1 MFYHQASCRGLVE
14 GPPGPDWIPGHNQLC
29 EGEMTNALNIMVVDD
44 ELIVRESLKGW
55 LDKFGYGVSTAEDAR
70 EALDMLDQE
79 VYDLLFVDIKMPG
92 MDGIELLKRVKED
105 QPDVIVVMITAHGS
119 IESAIEAM
127 KAGASDYLMKPFDPE
142 ELELLIEKLVQ
153 TKRLMDQNR
162 WLRESYEGS
171 SRFQDLIG
179 QSDAMQRIFRFIE
192 DVAPSDTPVLIVGET
207 GTGKE
212 LVAKAIHA
220 LSQRRSA
227 PFVPVNCGAFTETL
241 LESTLFGHEKG
252 AFTGAQHMQKGRL
265 EMADGGTLF
274 LDEVG
279 EISLKMQVDLLRV
292 LEEKAFH
299 RLGNP
304 KPMRTDFRLVSAT
317 HRNLE
322 EAVQKR
328 SFRQDFYYRINVI
341 AIDLP
346 PLRERPEDIELLAHH
361 FLMRYNRELNRH
373 MTGITSEALDILK
386 SYDWPGN
393 VRELENV
400 IERAVVIG
408 KKRKLGPSDL
418 PFADGRVFLK
428 PVAGSL
434 ADMEK
439 AHIAQ
444 MLESRGWNISQ
455 TASLLGIN
463 RTTLYK
469 KIKKYGL
476 KQPGS

>member
-1 MFYHQASCRGLVE
+1 MISE
-14 GPPGPDWIPGHNQLC
+14 
-29 EGEMTNALNIMVVDD
+29 LNIMVVDD

-55 LDKFGYGVSTAEDAR
+55 LEKFGYGVETAEDAR
-70 EALDMLDQE
+70 EALEKLDRE
-79 VYDLLFVDIKMPG
+79 GYDLLFVDIKMPG

-142 ELELLIEKLVQ
+142 DLELLIEKLAQ
-153 TKRLMDQNR
+153 TKRLVDQNR

-179 QSDAMQRIFRFIE
+179 QSRAMQKVFQLVE
-192 DVAPSDTPVLIVGET
+192 DVASSDTPVLIVGET

-220 LSQRRSA
+220 LSPRRYA
-227 PFVPVNCGAFTETL
+227 PFVAVNCGAFTETL

-252 AFTGAQHMQKGRL
+252 AFTGAHHMQKGRL
-265 EMADGGTLF
+265 EMANGGTLF

-279 EISLKMQVDLLRV
+279 EISPKMQVDLLRV
-292 LEEKAFH
+292 LEEKRFH

-304 KPMRTDFRLVSAT
+304 KPVSADFRLVSAT
-317 HRNLE
+317 HRDLE
-322 EAVQKR
+322 VAIQKHG
-328 SFRQDFYYRINVI
+328 FRQDFYYRINVI
-341 AIDLP
+341 TIAVP
-346 PLRERPEDIELLAHH
+346 PLRERKEDIELLAHH
-361 FLMRYNRELNRH
+361 FLMHYSQELNKKV
-373 MTGITSEALDILK
+373 TAISKDALDILTR
-386 SYDWPGN
+386 YDWPGN

-408 KKRKLGPSDL
+408 KKRKITPADL
-418 PFADGRVFLK
+418 PFQDVSIPRKSVANSLEEVEKKHISEMLRVC
-428 PVAGSL
+428 
-434 ADMEK
+434 
-439 AHIAQ
+439 
-444 MLESRGWNISQ
+444 GWNIAR

-469 KIKKYGL
+469 KIKKYEL
-476 KQPGS
+476 KQPAS

>member
-1 MFYHQASCRGLVE
+1 
-14 GPPGPDWIPGHNQLC
+14 
-29 EGEMTNALNIMVVDD
+29 MTNALNIMVVDD

-55 LDKFGYGVSTAEDAR
+55 LEKFGYGVNTAEDAQH
-70 EALDMLDQE
+70 ALEMLDQE
-79 VYDLLFVDIKMPG
+79 AFDLLFVDIKMPG

-119 IESAIEAM
+119 IESAIDAM

-153 TKRLMDQNR
+153 TKRLVDQNR

-179 QSDAMQRIFRFIE
+179 QSDAMQKIFRFIE

-220 LSQRRSA
+220 LSPRRSA
-227 PFVPVNCGAFTETL
+227 PFVAVNCGAFTETL

-252 AFTGAQHMQKGRL
+252 AFTGAQHMQKGRV

-292 LEEKAFH
+292 LQEKKFY

-304 KPMRTDFRLVSAT
+304 KAMGADFRLVSAT

-346 PLRERPEDIELLAHH
+346 PLRERPEDIELLALH
-361 FLMRYNRELNRH
+361 FLMRYNRELNKH
-373 MTGITSEALDILK
+373 MTGISGEVLEILK

-408 KKRKLGPSDL
+408 KKRKLVASDL
-418 PFADGRVFLK
+418 PFADGRVLMK

-439 AHIAQ
+439 AHISQ
-444 MLESRGWNISQ
+444 MLETQGWNISQ
-455 TASLLGIN
+455 TAASLGIN

>member
-1 MFYHQASCRGLVE
+1 
-14 GPPGPDWIPGHNQLC
+14 
-29 EGEMTNALNIMVVDD
+29 MVVDD

-55 LDKFGYGVSTAEDAR
+55 LEKFGYGVDTAEDALDALEKLER
-70 EALDMLDQE
+70 ES
-79 VYDLLFVDIKMPG
+79 YDFLLVDIKMPG
-92 MDGIELLKRVKED
+92 MDGVELLKKVKED

-142 ELELLIEKLVQ
+142 GLELLIEKLVQ
-153 TKRLMDQNR
+153 TKKLVEQNK
-162 WLRESYEGS
+162 WLRESYEGK

-179 QSDAMQRIFRFIE
+179 QSGAMQKLFQLIE

-212 LVAKAIHA
+212 LVAKALHA
-220 LSQRRSA
+220 LSPRRYA

-252 AFTGAQHMQKGRL
+252 AFTGAHHLQKGRL

-279 EISLKMQVDLLRV
+279 EISPKMQVDLLRV
-292 LEEKAFH
+292 LEEKRFH

-304 KPMRTDFRLVSAT
+304 KPMAADFRLVSAT
-317 HRNLE
+317 HRDLE
-322 EAVQKR
+322 EAVQNR
-328 SFRQDFYYRINVI
+328 TFRQDFYYRVNVI
-341 AIDLP
+341 TIAVP
-346 PLRERPEDIELLAHH
+346 PLRERKEDVELLAHH
-361 FLMRYNRELNRH
+361 FLGRYNQELNKNID
-373 MTGITSEALDILK
+373 GISKEALDILT
-386 SYDWPGN
+386 SYEWPGN

-408 KKRKLGPSDL
+408 KKRKIIPADL
-418 PFADGRVFLK
+418 PFQGVSIPRK
-428 PVAGSL
+428 PAAGSL
-434 ADMEK
+434 EK
-439 AHIAQ
+439 AEKGHISE
-444 MLESRGWNISQ
+444 MLGACGWNIAR

-476 KQPGS
+476 KQPAS

>member
-1 MFYHQASCRGLVE
+1 MATELS
-14 GPPGPDWIPGHNQLC
+14 
-29 EGEMTNALNIMVVDD
+29 IMVVDD

-55 LDKFGYGVSTAEDAR
+55 LDKFGYAVDTAEDAR
-70 EALDMLDQE
+70 VALEKLEREAF
-79 VYDLLFVDIKMPG
+79 DLLFVDIKMPG
-92 MDGIELLKRVKED
+92 MDGIELLKRIKED
-105 QPDVIVVMITAHGS
+105 QPDIIVVMITAHGS

-127 KAGASDYLMKPFDPE
+127 KAGAGDYLMKPFDPE
-142 ELELLIEKLVQ
+142 ELELLVEKLVQ
-153 TKRLMDQNR
+153 TKKLIDENR
-162 WLRESYEGS
+162 WLREAFEGS
-171 SRFQDLIG
+171 SRFHDLVG
-179 QSDAMQRIFRFIE
+179 QSEGMQKVFRLIE
-192 DVAPSDTPVLIVGET
+192 DVASSDTPLLIVWET

-220 LSQRRSA
+220 LSPRCYA
-227 PFVPVNCGAFTETL
+227 PFVPVNCGALTESL

-252 AFTGAQHMQKGRL
+252 AFTGAQNLQKGRL
-265 EMADGGTLF
+265 EMANGGTLL

-292 LEEKAFH
+292 LEEKKFY

-304 KPMRTDFRLVSAT
+304 KPTTADFRLISAT

-322 EAVQKR
+322 ETVETGA
-328 SFRQDFYYRINVI
+328 FRQDFYYRINVI
-341 AIDLP
+341 TIDVP
-346 PLRERPEDIELLAHH
+346 PLRKRERDVELLAHY
-361 FLMRYNRELNRH
+361 FLKRYNQELNKQI
-373 MTGITSEALDILK
+373 TGISKEALEILQ

-408 KKRKLGPSDL
+408 KKRKIAPADL
-418 PFADGRVFLK
+418 PFQDARVSRK

-434 ADMEK
+434 EEMEK
-439 AHIAQ
+439 AHIAE
-444 MLESRGWNISQ
+444 MLKACQWNISQ
-455 TASLLGIN
+455 TATLLGIN

-476 KQPGS
+476 NQPTP

>member
-1 MFYHQASCRGLVE
+1 
-14 GPPGPDWIPGHNQLC
+14 
-29 EGEMTNALNIMVVDD
+29 MVVDD

-55 LDKFGYGVSTAEDAR
+55 LDKFGYSVDTAEDASIALEKLDR
-70 EALDMLDQE
+70 EAF
-79 VYDLLFVDIKMPG
+79 DLLFVDIKMPG
-92 MDGIELLKRVKED
+92 MDGIELLNMVKED

-142 ELELLIEKLVQ
+142 ALELLVEKLVQ
-153 TKRLMDQNR
+153 TKRLMDENR
-162 WLRESYEGS
+162 WLRESFEGS

-179 QSDAMQRIFRFIE
+179 QSAGMQEVFRLIE
-192 DVAPSDTPVLIVGET
+192 DVATSDTPVLIAGET

-220 LSQRRSA
+220 LSPRRSA
-227 PFVPVNCGAFTETL
+227 PFVPVNCGALTESL
-241 LESTLFGHEKG
+241 LESTLFGHERG
-252 AFTGAQHMQKGRL
+252 AFTGAEHMQKGRI
-265 EMADGGTLF
+265 EMAHGGTLF

-279 EISLKMQVDLLRV
+279 DISLKMQVDLLRV
-292 LEEKAFH
+292 LEEKKFY

-304 KPMRTDFRLVSAT
+304 KPMSADFRLVSAT

-322 EAVQKR
+322 EAVEKR

-341 AIDLP
+341 TIDVP
-346 PLRERPEDIELLAHH
+346 PLRKRQGDIELLAHY
-361 FLMRYNRELNRH
+361 FLRRYNQELNKQV
-373 MTGITSEALDILK
+373 TGIAEEALEALK
-386 SYDWPGN
+386 RYDWPGN

-408 KKRKLGPSDL
+408 KKRKIGPSDL
-418 PFADGRVFLK
+418 PFEGGRVALR
-428 PVAGSL
+428 PSGGSL
-434 ADMEK
+434 EDVEK
-439 AHIAQ
+439 AHISE
-444 MLESRGWNISQ
+444 MLRTCDWNISQ
-455 TASLLGIN
+455 TATQLGIN

-476 KQPGS
+476 GQTTP

>member
-1 MFYHQASCRGLVE
+1 M
-14 GPPGPDWIPGHNQLC
+14 
-29 EGEMTNALNIMVVDD
+29 NIMVVDD

-55 LDKFGYGVSTAEDAR
+55 LEKFGYGVDTAEDALD
-70 EALDMLDQE
+70 ALERLE
-79 VYDLLFVDIKMPG
+79 KESYDFLLVDIKMPG
-92 MDGIELLKRVKED
+92 LDGVELLKKVKED
-105 QPDVIVVMITAHGS
+105 LPDVIVVMITAHGS

-142 ELELLIEKLVQ
+142 DLELLIEKLVQ
-153 TKRLMDQNR
+153 TKKLVEQNK
-162 WLRESYEGS
+162 WLRESYEGK

-179 QSDAMQRIFRFIE
+179 QSGAMQKLFQLIE

-212 LVAKAIHA
+212 LVAKALHA
-220 LSQRRSA
+220 LSPRRYA

-252 AFTGAQHMQKGRL
+252 AFTGAHHLQKGRL

-279 EISLKMQVDLLRV
+279 EISPKMQVDLLRV
-292 LEEKAFH
+292 LEEKRFH

-304 KPMRTDFRLVSAT
+304 KPMAADFRLVSAT
-317 HRNLE
+317 HRDLE
-322 EAVQKR
+322 EAVQNR
-328 SFRQDFYYRINVI
+328 TFRQDFYYRINVI
-341 AIDLP
+341 SIVVP
-346 PLRERPEDIELLAHH
+346 PLRERKEDVELLAHH
-361 FLMRYNRELNRH
+361 FLGRYNQELNKNID
-373 MTGITSEALDILK
+373 GISKEALDILT

-408 KKRKLGPSDL
+408 KKRKITPADL
-418 PFADGRVFLK
+418 PFQGVSIPRK
-428 PVAGSL
+428 PAAGSL
-434 ADMEK
+434 EK
-439 AHIAQ
+439 AEKGHISE
-444 MLESRGWNISQ
+444 MLGACGWNIAR
-455 TASLLGIN
+455 TAGLLGIN

-476 KQPGS
+476 KQPAS

>member
-1 MFYHQASCRGLVE
+1 MRSEFS
-14 GPPGPDWIPGHNQLC
+14 
-29 EGEMTNALNIMVVDD
+29 IMVVDD

-55 LDKFGYGVSTAEDAR
+55 LEKFGYEVDTAEDAR
-70 EALDMLDQE
+70 EALEKLE
-79 VYDLLFVDIKMPG
+79 REGYALLFVDIKMPG
-92 MDGIELLKRVKED
+92 MDGVELLKRVKED

-142 ELELLIEKLVQ
+142 DLELLIEKLAH
-153 TKRLMDQNR
+153 TKRLMDENR
-162 WLRESYEGS
+162 RLRESYEGS

-179 QSDAMQRIFRFIE
+179 QSGAMQKLFQLIE

-220 LSQRRSA
+220 LSPRRYA
-227 PFVPVNCGAFTETL
+227 PFVAVNCGAFTETL

-252 AFTGAQHMQKGRL
+252 AFTGAHHLQKGRL
-265 EMADGGTLF
+265 EMAHGGTLF

-279 EISLKMQVDLLRV
+279 EISPKMQVDLLRV
-292 LEEKAFH
+292 LEEKKFH

-304 KPMRTDFRLVSAT
+304 KSMTTNFRLVSAT
-317 HRNLE
+317 HRDLE
-322 EAVQKR
+322 EAIQKR
-328 SFRQDFYYRINVI
+328 VFRQDFYYRINVI
-341 AIDLP
+341 TIAVP
-346 PLRERPEDIELLAHH
+346 PLRERKEDIELLAHQ
-361 FLMRYNRELNRH
+361 FLGRYSQELNKNVA
-373 MTGITSEALDILK
+373 GISKEALDILTR
-386 SYDWPGN
+386 YEWPGN

-408 KKRKLGPSDL
+408 KKRKITPADL
-418 PFADGRVFLK
+418 PFQDASIPRK
-428 PVAGSL
+428 PIAGSL
-434 ADMEK
+434 GEVEK
-439 AHIAQ
+439 DHISE
-444 MLESRGWNISQ
+444 MLTACEWNIAG

-476 KQPGS
+476 KQPTS